1 VANIDKPKE
10 VVVTSGLSFLGR
22 ILGVAALSLI
32 CLAIVLQLFA
42 AAEPSMALWIEVLVA
57 IVALVLINVIHIQLA
72 IRWRDLAKKG
82 RG

>member
-1 VANIDKPKE
+1 M
-10 VVVTSGLSFLGR
+10 TRGLSFLGQ
-22 ILGVAALSLI
+22 ILSVLALSLI

-42 AAEPSMALWIEVLVA
+42 AVETSMVVWIEVLVA

-72 IRWRDLAKKG
+72 IRWRDLAKKS